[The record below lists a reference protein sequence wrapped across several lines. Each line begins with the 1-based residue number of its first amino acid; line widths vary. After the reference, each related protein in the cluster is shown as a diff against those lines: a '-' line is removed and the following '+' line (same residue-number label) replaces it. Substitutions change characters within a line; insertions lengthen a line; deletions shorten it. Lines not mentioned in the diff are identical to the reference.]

1 MNQNELSSIISLYI
15 FWSKDVFQHVIVK
28 SGVKRT
34 FFLSLAQ
41 DLLEDVVAK
50 FNILDEGR
58 TLQLFERE
66 LSVTQQDIFY
76 RKISPNESPLEL
88 FMLWKINGERKTL
101 VLTGKY
107 KICNEFEAQN
117 YSQI

>member
-1 MNQNELSSIISLYI
+1 M
-15 FWSKDVFQHVIVK
+15 
-28 SGVKRT
+28 
-34 FFLSLAQ
+34 
-41 DLLEDVVAK
+41 AK

-107 KICNEFEAQN
+107 EMCNQFEAKN

>member
-1 MNQNELSSIISLYI
+1 M
-15 FWSKDVFQHVIVK
+15 
-28 SGVKRT
+28 
-34 FFLSLAQ
+34 
-41 DLLEDVVAK
+41 AK

-101 VLTGKY
+101 VLTGTNIKY
-107 KICNEFEAQN
+107 VIDLRQKIIHNFDFR
-117 YSQI
+117 S